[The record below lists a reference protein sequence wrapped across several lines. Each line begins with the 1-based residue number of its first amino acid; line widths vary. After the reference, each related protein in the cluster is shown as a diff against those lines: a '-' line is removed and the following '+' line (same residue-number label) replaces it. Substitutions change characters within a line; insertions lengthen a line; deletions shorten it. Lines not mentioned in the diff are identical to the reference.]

1 MAQLKGDLRMAS
13 LLDRGLQQRVRVPA
27 DGVTIGLGRTALEL
41 GSADLS
47 AIVDRF
53 RSRPYAAGRV
63 GLHEELRARARGAT
77 SDMVETVLDR
87 VWPNLTAP
95 QFVQEL
101 LGSQNRLLEAGGEEF
116 SAREVQTLYRQAAQK
131 VTDET
136 WTAADVALLDHV
148 YARIS
153 EQSGDRYGHVVVDEA
168 QDLSPMQL
176 AMIARRS
183 SNGSMTILGDIA
195 QSTGPWARNDWSSVI
210 DALGQSGVPTT
221 IEELEVGYRV
231 PRPAFELAVRVL
243 GDAAPGVLVPR
254 VVREGPEPQ
263 LIETTEQYRADTT
276 VSAARSFAGDG
287 YLVGIICA
295 DATRTSV
302 LASFRSTNVRVSE
315 ARREGLGGPITVV
328 SPIEAKGLEF
338 DAVVVVEPA
347 SIAAADAHGR
357 RQLYIAL
364 TRTTRQLAVVY
375 SEPFLVEEEGVGSTP
390 VSAKDRSDE
399 STPSTEVKASIPEEA
414 LVLSSA
420 ETVTHAIARRLI
432 GEMRSVVQE
441 NQIDSILRAIRE
453 ELDEG

>member
-27 DGVTIGLGRTALEL
+27 DGVTIGLGRTALKL

-63 GLHEELRARARGAT
+63 GLREELRGGLVVRRATWSRPSLTA
-77 SDMVETVLDR
+77 
-87 VWPNLTAP
+87 WPNLTAP

-195 QSTGPWARNDWSSVI
+195 ESTGPWARNDWSSSSTRR
-210 DALGQSGVPTT
+210 AEGVPTT

-302 LASFRSTNVRVSE
+302 LASFRSANVRVSE

-364 TRTTRQLAVVY
+364 TRTTGQLAVVY
-375 SEPFLVEEEGVGSTP
+375 
-390 VSAKDRSDE
+390 
-399 STPSTEVKASIPEEA
+399 
-414 LVLSSA
+414 
-420 ETVTHAIARRLI
+420 
-432 GEMRSVVQE
+432 
-441 NQIDSILRAIRE
+441 
-453 ELDEG
+453 